1 MDHKRKATLFPE
13 GIPVVKKMRLVDKK
27 LSSTDRSC
35 ISEKMVQPGTSGDR
49 TRRVASLNAQ
59 LALHLL
65 LSESPRS
72 SPARIGGNLVPGHGE
87 SSLVD
92 HSVCIS
98 GKIPC
103 PDLRSSTLE
112 AAPNVHNGTAKRKH
126 CPMSPLSDI
135 KLESRSPR
143 VGSLKLMEP
152 TVNLV
157 DCKRKVTSLAKRLDP
172 PSTISLASAK
182 VDSSGYVKRIASLN
196 ARACVAVLME
206 NERRHLKRKLLG
218 SLEKEIQQGQGL
230 ENKAR

>member
-59 LALHLL
+59 LALHFL

-218 SLEKEIQQGQGL
+218 SLGKEIQQGQGL

>member
-59 LALHLL
+59 LALHFL

-172 PSTISLASAK
+172 PSTTSLASAK